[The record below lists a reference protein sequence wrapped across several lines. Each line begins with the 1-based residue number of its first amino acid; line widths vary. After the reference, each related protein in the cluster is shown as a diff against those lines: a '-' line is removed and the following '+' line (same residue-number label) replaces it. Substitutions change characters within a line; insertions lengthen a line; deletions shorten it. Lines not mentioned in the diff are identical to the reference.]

1 MDELQPQIFE
11 FEGFRL
17 DPGKRLLINSKGES
31 VPLMPKA
38 FETLLYLVRNSGRLI
53 EKDELMRAIWTDTI
67 VEENNLNQ
75 NITILRRVFG
85 EKRGEHRFIAT
96 IPGKGYEFVA
106 DVSAVPLS
114 EEKSATE
121 TGSHGAAAKPASRT
135 LGVIPALALFALL
148 IAGSAGLVLWL
159 KSPSRS
165 PDSRVRSMAVLPF
178 KPLVREN
185 RDEALEMGMADT
197 LIARLSHTSQTVVV
211 PLSSVRK
218 YDQLNQDVLGVGR
231 ELGVDAILDGSIQR
245 WGDKIRVNVRLMKV
259 EDGSSLW
266 TGTFDENFGDIF
278 IVQDAISNRVA
289 SALAFQLIGD
299 EHGRI
304 EKRYTTN
311 AKAYEFYLRGRYHA
325 FKITRPENQIAIEY
339 FRKAIDAD
347 PEYALAYAGLADAFR
362 VQAIGAFASPTVAG
376 PQAKAYAMKALEI
389 DDTLTDAYVV
399 LGWIEF
405 QYDWEWA
412 NSERHLRKAIELS
425 PNNSEAHRAYS
436 HLLSN
441 LARHEEAIAEGQKAI
456 DLAPLTLITSTLH
469 GYTLMYAG
477 RYEEAVSTL
486 TRVIELDSNFWTSH
500 NALGRVYT
508 VQERYEE
515 AIALITKAK
524 EVAAG
529 RTTEPTAQLGYV
541 LGKSGKRDAA
551 MAVLAELE
559 AGSAR
564 EYVPKYFLAVVHNG
578 LGDREQT
585 LKHLEEAFR
594 EREVQMIFLNVD
606 TRWDWLRSDARF
618 VDLTTKMN
626 FP

>member
-1 MDELQPQIFE
+1 MDQPQPQIFA
-11 FEGFRL
+11 FGGFRL
-17 DPGKRLLINSKGES
+17 DAGKRLLIRSDGEA

-53 EKDELMRAIWTDTI
+53 EKDELMNAIWTDTI

-106 DVSAVPLS
+106 DVRAIDAS
-114 EEKSATE
+114 EEKSVP
-121 TGSHGAAAKPASRT
+121 GIAAPPAPARISI
-135 LGVIPALALFALL
+135 GPALVL
-148 IAGSAGLVLWL
+148 IAILAVVAFGLVLWF
-159 KSPSRS
+159 KDSRRA
-165 PDSRVRSMAVLPF
+165 PDRRVRSMAVLPF

-197 LIARLSHTSQTVVV
+197 LISRLSHSAHTVVL

-218 YDQLNQDVLGVGR
+218 YDQLNQDVIGAGR
-231 ELGVDAILDGSIQR
+231 ALGVDAILDGSIQR

-289 SALAFQLIGD
+289 SALAFQLNGD
-299 EHGRI
+299 DLGRI
-304 EKRYTTN
+304 EKRSTTN

-325 FKITRPENQIAIEY
+325 FKITRPENQTAIEY
-339 FRKAIDAD
+339 FRKAIEAD
-347 PEYALAYAGLADAFR
+347 PGYALAYAGLADAFR
-362 VQAIGAFASPTVAG
+362 VQAIGAFASAKEAG
-376 PQAKAYAMKALEI
+376 PPARAYAMKALEI

-399 LGWIEF
+399 LGWVDF
-405 QYDWEWA
+405 QYEWKWA
-412 NSERHLRKAIELS
+412 DSERHITKAIDLS
-425 PNNSEAHRAYS
+425 PNNSEAHRAYA

-441 LARHEEAIAEGQKAI
+441 LGRHDEAIAEGQKAV
-456 DLAPLTLITSTLH
+456 DLAPLTLITSTLQ

-477 RYEEAVSTL
+477 RHDEAISTL
-486 TRVIELDSNFWTSH
+486 TRVIELDPNFWTSH

-508 VQERYEE
+508 ALGRYED
-515 AIALITKAK
+515 AITSFMKAK

-529 RTTEPTAQLGYV
+529 RTGEPIAQMGYA
-541 LGKSGKRDAA
+541 LGKAGRRDEA
-551 MAVLAELE
+551 MAILAELQ
-559 AGSAR
+559 AASVQQ
-564 EYVPKYFLAVVHNG
+564 YVPRYFLAVVYNG
-578 LGDREQT
+578 LGDQDRT
-585 LKHLEEAFR
+585 LDHLEEAFR
-594 EREVQMIFLNVD
+594 EREVQMIFLNID
-606 TRWDWLRSDARF
+606 TRWDELRSHPRF
-618 VDLTTKMN
+618 RGLVAKMN

>member
-1 MDELQPQIFE
+1 MDHLQPQIFE

-17 DPGKRLLINSKGES
+17 DTGKRLLTRSDGEP

-53 EKDELMRAIWTDTI
+53 EKDELMNAIWTDTI

-106 DVSAVPLS
+106 DVRAIDASGEESVREVESPLPGDGRPAKKFPVVLAVALI
-114 EEKSATE
+114 
-121 TGSHGAAAKPASRT
+121 
-135 LGVIPALALFALL
+135 GVVIAVLVGLL
-148 IAGSAGLVLWL
+148 IWQRRPL
-159 KSPSRS
+159 
-165 PDSRVRSMAVLPF
+165 DSRVRSMAVLPF

-197 LIARLSHTSQTVVV
+197 LIARLSHSSQTVVV

-218 YDQLNQDVLGVGR
+218 YDQLNQDVIGAGR

-289 SALAFQLIGD
+289 SALAFQLNGD
-299 EHGRI
+299 DPGRI
-304 EKRYTTN
+304 EKRFTTN

-325 FKITRPENQIAIEY
+325 FKITRPENQTAIEY
-339 FRKAIDAD
+339 FRKAIEAD
-347 PEYALAYAGLADAFR
+347 PGYALAYAGLADAYR
-362 VQAIGAFASPTVAG
+362 IQAIGAFASAKEAG

-399 LGWIEF
+399 LGWVDF
-405 QYDWEWA
+405 QYDWKWA
-412 NSERHLRKAIELS
+412 DSERHIARAIDLS
-425 PNNSEAHRAYS
+425 PNSSEAHRAYS

-441 LARHEEAIAEGQKAI
+441 LGRHDEAIAEGQKAV

-477 RYEEAVSTL
+477 RHDEAISTI
-486 TRVIELDSNFWTSH
+486 TRVIELDPNFWTSH

-508 VQERYEE
+508 AQGRYDD
-515 AIALITKAK
+515 AITSFTKAR

-529 RTTEPTAQLGYV
+529 RTTEPIAQMGYA
-541 LGKSGKRDAA
+541 LGKAGRRDEA
-551 MAVLAELE
+551 MAILSELQT
-559 AGSAR
+559 ASTTQ
-564 EYVPKYFLAVVHNG
+564 YVPKYFLAVVHNG
-578 LGDREQT
+578 LGDQEQT
-585 LKHLEEAFR
+585 LSYLEEAFR
-594 EREVQMIFLNVD
+594 EREVQMIFLKID
-606 TRWDWLRSDARF
+606 TRWDWLRSHPRF
-618 VDLTTKMN
+618 RELVTNMN